1 MAHGIA
7 TSLGSFILARSA
19 LGLRE
24 SGVFPA
30 SLKCVAE
37 WFPRRER
44 ALAVSIFNAGT
55 NVGAILTPLIVPW
68 ITIHLGWRWAFLIT
82 GALGFVWL
90 IFWLALYRKPEEHGR
105 CSKPELA
112 HIRSDPPESS
122 QKATW
127 RSLFP
132 HRQTW
137 AFAVGKFLTDPI
149 WWFYLFWVP
158 DFLQREHG
166 LQLAQIGP
174 PIATIYVL
182 SDIGSVAGG
191 WFSSFLIKRGSSV
204 NAARKTAMLLC
215 ALSVLPI
222 VFADRVASLWT
233 SVLIIGLAAAA
244 HQGFSANLFTLPS
257 DMFPSSAV
265 GSVVGIGG
273 TAGAI
278 GGMLIAEIVGYAL
291 QWTGS
296 YKGPFLIAGA
306 AYLLALGFIHML
318 APRLERTRLG
328 TEASA

>member
-1 MAHGIA
+1 
-7 TSLGSFILARSA
+7 
-19 LGLRE
+19 
-24 SGVFPA
+24 
-30 SLKCVAE
+30 
-37 WFPRRER
+37 
-44 ALAVSIFNAGT
+44 
-55 NVGAILTPLIVPW
+55 
-68 ITIHLGWRWAFLIT
+68 
-82 GALGFVWL
+82 
-90 IFWLALYRKPEEHGR
+90 
-105 CSKPELA
+105 
-112 HIRSDPPESS
+112 
-122 QKATW
+122 
-127 RSLFP
+127 
-132 HRQTW
+132 
-137 AFAVGKFLTDPI
+137 VGKFLTDPI

-174 PIATIYVL
+174 PIVAIYVL

-204 NAARKTAMLLC
+204 NTARKTAMLLC

-222 VFADRVASLWT
+222 VFADRVASLWAA
-233 SVLIIGLAAAA
+233 VLIIGLAAAA

-278 GGMLIAEIVGYAL
+278 GGMLIAKIVGYAL

-296 YKGPFLIAGA
+296 YKVPFLIAGA

-318 APRLERTRLG
+318 APGLERARLG
-328 TEASA
+328 AEASA